1 MANNKIKISVNG
13 FFTEEV
19 PKLRGFKQGD
29 PISCIC
35 YDLSLE
41 PFLLSILQ
49 DDDYKGYQ
57 LGTLINASDT
67 TINQE
72 STP

>member
-13 FFTEEV
+13 FVTEKV
-19 PKLRGFKQGD
+19 PELKGYKQGNSL
-29 PISCIC
+29 SCIC

-49 DDDYKGYQ
+49 DDDYKGY
-57 LGTLINASDT
+57 
-67 TINQE
+67 
-72 STP
+72 